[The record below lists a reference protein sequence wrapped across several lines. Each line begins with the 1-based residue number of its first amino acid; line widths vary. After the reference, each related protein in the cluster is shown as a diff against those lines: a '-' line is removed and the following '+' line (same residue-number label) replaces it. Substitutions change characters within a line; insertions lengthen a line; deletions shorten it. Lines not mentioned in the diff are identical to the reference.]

1 VSEPFM
7 GEIRPFAFDFAP
19 KGWAM
24 CIGQLLAINQNQ
36 ALFSILGNTY
46 GGNGQ
51 TTFALPDL
59 RGRSPLH
66 WDGMNGQFPLGSRQG
81 AESITFTVANLPPHN
96 HLMMASPAQADSVSP
111 QGGLLA
117 SPAGHNIY
125 GNTANT
131 TINTAV
137 GAAGNGQPV
146 SKLQPYL
153 VINYC
158 IALVGIFPSRT

>member
-1 VSEPFM
+1 VSEPFL
-7 GEIRPFAFDFAP
+7 GEIKPFGFNFAP

-24 CIGQLLAINQNQ
+24 CNGQFLPINQNQ
-36 ALFSILGNTY
+36 ALFAILGTMY

-59 RGRSPLH
+59 RSRSPLH
-66 WDGMNGQFPLGSRQG
+66 WDGQFLLGSRQG
-81 AESITFTVANLPPHN
+81 AETFTLTIANMPAHN

-111 QGGLLA
+111 QGTLLA
-117 SPAGHNIY
+117 SPSGHNMY
-125 GNTANT
+125 GTTANT

-137 GAAGNGQPV
+137 GVAGNSQPA

-153 VINYC
+153 VINFC